1 MNWTGAHKQ
10 GTTGRVDVNQI
21 ITLLTNLFNLTKV
34 ASVTLPGLLAAL
46 GLALVL
52 WPAVPVDVI
61 PAVVSIAAPSPPP
74 ARVGA
79 QACEIQHWVVDDVVR
94 WMETQPLSPENRG
107 DIQNIGPT
115 HPGGGIPPRLT
126 QNALQQILG
135 IERQAGN
142 LTVPESRKRAI
153 LEQFV
158 LDYEVQSLSIC
169 ADLEKSWAGLD
180 DLSIQQLTI
189 DIENLEKQRSA
200 AQDNYLASLKANSRS
215 LAGQYEGDMRRQQD
229 KIDEARDNILRSTQD
244 KKERERRAAELGVEQ
259 QLIKDRLGDPG
270 RLRPRVG
277 FDLFVTGLINHVV
290 AFILLSLAAAV
301 IVTAFDRALF
311 GSVFEDLFDGF

>member
-1 MNWTGAHKQ
+1 M
-10 GTTGRVDVNQI
+10 NQI

-34 ASVTLPGLLAAL
+34 ASVTLPGLFAAG

-61 PAVVSIAAPSPPP
+61 PAVVQVSAPSPPP
-74 ARVGA
+74 TAA
-79 QACEIQHWVVDDVVR
+79 ATPACEVQHWVVDDVVR
-94 WMETQPLSPENRG
+94 WMKAQPLPSG
-107 DIQNIGPT
+107 TASDIQNIGPA
-115 HPGGGIPPRLT
+115 PAGGGTPPRLT
-126 QNALQQILG
+126 QNALEKILE

-142 LTVPESRKRAI
+142 LSVPESRQRAI

-158 LDYEVQSLSIC
+158 LDYEVQSLSVC
-169 ADLEKSWAGLD
+169 ADLEKSWSGQD
-180 DLSIQQLTI
+180 DLAIQQLTTDI
-189 DIENLEKQRSA
+189 DNLEKQRSA
-200 AQDNYLASLKANSRS
+200 AQDNLLAALKANSRL
-215 LAGQYEGDMRRQQD
+215 LADQFERDMSRDQREVQR
-229 KIDEARDNILRSTQD
+229 ARDQILLRTQN
-244 KKERERRAAELGVEQ
+244 KMERERRAAELGVEQ

-311 GSVFEDLFDGF
+311 GFVFEDLFDGF

>member
-1 MNWTGAHKQ
+1 M
-10 GTTGRVDVNQI
+10 NQI

-34 ASVTLPGLLAAL
+34 ASVTLPGLLAAG

-61 PAVVSIAAPSPPP
+61 PAVVQVAAPSPPP
-74 ARVGA
+74 TQAA
-79 QACEIQHWVVDDVVR
+79 TPACEVQHWVVDDVVR
-94 WMETQPLSPENRG
+94 WMETQPLPQANTS

-115 HPGGGIPPRLT
+115 HPGGGTPPRLT

-142 LTVPESRKRAI
+142 LSVPGSRKRAI
-153 LEQFV
+153 LEQLV
-158 LDYEVQSLSIC
+158 LDYEVESLSVC
-169 ADLEKSWAGLD
+169 ADLEKSWAGQD
-180 DLSIQQLTI
+180 DLAIQQLTTDI
-189 DIENLEKQRSA
+189 DNLEKQRSA
-200 AQDNYLASLKANSRS
+200 AQDNLLASLKANNRA
-215 LAGQYEGDMRRQQD
+215 LAAQFQADMNRDQREVEG
-229 KIDEARDNILRSTQD
+229 ARDQILSRTQN
-244 KKERERRAAELGVEQ
+244 KKERERRAAELVVEQ

-277 FDLFVTGLINHVV
+277 FDLFVAGLINHVV

-311 GSVFEDLFDGF
+311 GFAFEDLFDGF